1 MNKRIMLTIAYDGTD
16 YSGWQIQ
23 PNAVTIEGV
32 LNKTISELLGEDIH
46 VIGASRT
53 DAGVHAMGAV
63 AVFDTVSPIP
73 PDKYSFVINQGLPD
87 DIRIL
92 NSLQVADDFHP
103 RKVNCKKTYEYR
115 IYNDTFML
123 PTRRLYTHHVYG
135 RLDTEAM
142 NEAGQY
148 LVGEHDFVSFMGA
161 GGQALTTERTIY
173 ALDVRNE
180 GESREVV
187 ITVTGSGFL
196 YNMVRIIAGTLID
209 VGQGRFKPE
218 DVKTMLEAR
227 DRTAAGQT
235 APACGLCLVGYD
247 FG

>member
-1 MNKRIMLTIAYDGTD
+1 MSKRIMLTIAYDGTD

-32 LNKTISELLGEDIH
+32 LNKTISELLGEDIY

-173 ALDVRNE
+173 ALDVRSE
-180 GESREVV
+180 GREVV

>member
-135 RLDTEAM
+135 RLDTVAM

-161 GGQALTTERTIY
+161 GGQALTTERMIY

-218 DVKTMLEAR
+218 DVKKMLEAR

>member
-247 FG
+247 FR